1 MITFLK
7 AHVNLTGTYLDT
19 ILGNNLN
26 TLAMPGFNESLA
38 ISMGWYNFSKNF
50 SLGGEIEVGHNFGG
64 VNGLKVCP
72 ALGAK
77 WNF

>member
-38 ISMGWYNFSKNF
+38 IGMG
-50 SLGGEIEVGHNFGG
+50 
-64 VNGLKVCP
+64 
-72 ALGAK
+72 
-77 WNF
+77 